1 MKKIG
6 SILCLTALI
15 VTMTAS
21 VCFGAE
27 SLEIVDKYPNDGQ
40 KNTTIENMC
49 VKLTMSND
57 MGNKASR
64 KANADCFSLT
74 DDKGKKVPI
83 RVFYDPDDSKKMM
96 VLADTVKIAEN
107 KLRIKDN
114 TEYTLHV
121 SGNLTDNDGNTLGS
135 DETISFTTL
144 NQARNTQVYMVMM
157 FIMFG
162 GMFFFSSRQMKKQTE
177 KQKAES
183 GKEEPF
189 NPYKE
194 AKKSGKSVE
203 EVIAAHEKEM
213 EKKAAKAARKAV
225 HNKDDDDDDD
235 DYEDEDNGNYKV
247 KGPRPISAGGSTYI
261 TGRKALAEA
270 RKAEEE
276 RLAKR
281 RANAKKKKKK

>member
-135 DETISFTTL
+135 DETISFHY
-144 NQARNTQVYMVMM
+144 AEP
-157 FIMFG
+157 G
-162 GMFFFSSRQMKKQTE
+162 KKYPGLHGDDVHHVRRYVLLLKPSDEETDR
-177 KQKAES
+177 KAES
-183 GKEEPF
+183 
-189 NPYKE
+189 
-194 AKKSGKSVE
+194 
-203 EVIAAHEKEM
+203 
-213 EKKAAKAARKAV
+213 
-225 HNKDDDDDDD
+225 
-235 DYEDEDNGNYKV
+235 
-247 KGPRPISAGGSTYI
+247 
-261 TGRKALAEA
+261 
-270 RKAEEE
+270 
-276 RLAKR
+276 
-281 RANAKKKKKK
+281 